1 MQKEALNSEVI
12 KMKNEQSVSPQ
23 RQEYLHRRRRYRR
36 TITFLRISLCA
47 VFLLLWEALTRLG
60 VLDPFIVSSP
70 TRCIKTII
78 NLFKEGTLF
87 VHIGVTVAET
97 LIGFAAGTILGFL
110 IALLLWSS
118 ETARRVAD
126 PYLVVLNALPKIALG
141 PIIIVW
147 IGSGMGAI
155 VTITLLISIVV
166 SVIGMLNGFLE
177 VDPEKVFLLRSLGAD
192 KRRIFTM
199 AVLPSSIPAIMS
211 TLKINVGMAWVGVIV
226 GEFLS
231 SKNGLGYLLVYG
243 GQVFRLDL
251 VMASIVIL
259 CILAGIMYYFVSLL
273 EKRICRAMS
282 E

>member
-1 MQKEALNSEVI
+1 
-12 KMKNEQSVSPQ
+12 
-23 RQEYLHRRRRYRR
+23 
-36 TITFLRISLCA
+36 
-47 VFLLLWEALTRLG
+47 
-60 VLDPFIVSSP
+60 
-70 TRCIKTII
+70 
-78 NLFKEGTLF
+78 
-87 VHIGVTVAET
+87 
-97 LIGFAAGTILGFL
+97 
-110 IALLLWSS
+110 
-118 ETARRVAD
+118 
-126 PYLVVLNALPKIALG
+126 
-141 PIIIVW
+141 
-147 IGSGMGAI
+147 
-155 VTITLLISIVV
+155 
-166 SVIGMLNGFLE
+166 
-177 VDPEKVFLLRSLGAD
+177 
-192 KRRIFTM
+192 M